1 MKAVNLIPAEERRTP
16 GGSGSGLGSY
26 ILLGVLAL
34 VVALSALYTISNRTI
49 SDRRHELADVQA
61 RAQATSAEAQALQAY
76 TSFTTL
82 RQKRSETVRSLA
94 ASRFDWSHALHEVAR
109 TIPSDAWL
117 TSMRATVTP
126 SASVDGGVTD
136 PLRSAVQAPAIE
148 IVGCTTSQ
156 DKVANVISSLRRVDG
171 VQRVSLS
178 SSVKLAASTDKS
190 SGADSA
196 GASSADCRN
205 GSSRFPQFSMTL
217 FFQTPAAPAAATPA
231 AAAPTASAPSTAK
244 GTTP

>member
-1 MKAVNLIPAEERRTP
+1 MKAVNLIPAEERRSA

-34 VVALSALYTISNRTI
+34 VVAVSASYTLSNRSI
-49 SDRRHELADVQA
+49 SDHRHKLADVQA
-61 RAQATSAEAQALQAY
+61 RAQASADEAQALQAY
-76 TSFTTL
+76 TSFTAL

-94 ASRFDWSHALHEVAR
+94 VTRFDWSHALHEVAR

-117 TSMRATVTP
+117 TSLRATVTP
-126 SASVDGGVTD
+126 SATVDGGVSD
-136 PLRSAVQAPAIE
+136 PLRSALPSPAIE

-178 SSVKLAASTDKS
+178 SSEKLTASSDTKG
-190 SGADSA
+190 SGDSA
-196 GASSADCRN
+196 GASTTDCRN
-205 GSSRFPQFSMTL
+205 GNSHFPQFSMTL
-217 FFQTPAAPAAATPA
+217 FFQTPS
-231 AAAPTASAPSTAK
+231 ASTTGAQSTAK